1 MKKIEKTEI
10 TGWHVASKTRPIKAK
25 PLITLL
31 VDRKVTNKFLVDTL
45 EGKEPLG
52 DGSIICVGEA
62 GDTWQQTQKKLLAK
76 YDVKAIDEDGWM
88 VCEPRPENA
97 VDCIEVWPHIFAEQQ
112 RTPGFNPDTE
122 FYIIGQWGGEING
135 EANAQSGVAGD
146 FICRNRED
154 HDDCWI
160 VKRKLFLNT
169 YTIKS

>member
-97 VDCIEVWPHIFAEQQ
+97 VDVIEV
-112 RTPGFNPDTE
+112 TE
-122 FYIIGQWGGEING
+122 GMVVRGGGENDFYIIGQWGETLGDEVNVQKGKI
-135 EANAQSGVAGD
+135 GD

-160 VKRKLFLNT
+160 VRRKLFLNT